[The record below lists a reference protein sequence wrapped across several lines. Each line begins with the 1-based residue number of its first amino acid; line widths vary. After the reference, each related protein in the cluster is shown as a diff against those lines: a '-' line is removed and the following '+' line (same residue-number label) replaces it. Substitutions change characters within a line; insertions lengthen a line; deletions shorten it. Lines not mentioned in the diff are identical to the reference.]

1 VTTASLLSVLSVPA
15 ATRLCHNTKA
25 TCYNFFLLRY
35 RPGTDA
41 GTAGARL
48 LAVVQR
54 DGCPFSAC
62 TVIADQRPGDI
73 RNYAAVRDTPLVLA
87 AVLAL
92 LAVGTL
98 AHVLLTGVRRRR
110 RDLAV
115 LKTLGCTRSQV
126 HGMVA
131 WEASALAAAALL
143 AGIPLGVIAGRWAW
157 AVFADATGVASQ
169 ATVDLPL
176 VLLAIPVTLL
186 LANVIAAWPGWTAAR
201 LRPAAVLR
209 AE

>member
-1 VTTASLLSVLSVPA
+1 MT
-15 ATRLCHNTKA
+15 
-25 TCYNFFLLRY
+25 
-35 RPGTDA
+35 
-41 GTAGARL
+41 
-48 LAVVQR
+48 
-54 DGCPFSAC
+54 
-62 TVIADQRPGDI
+62 ADQRPGDI

-115 LKTLGCTRSQV
+115 LKTLGCTRSQL

-157 AVFADATGVASQ
+157 AVFADAAGVASQ

-201 LRPAAVLR
+201 LRPATVLR